1 MTSVHRITVQKE
13 SKYLF
18 FITESLSVSDTR
30 REEKSQMETL
40 ETEKTGFRARKAGL
54 FRKKKQA
61 FGRKDV
67 SIHRKCPYV
76 LEISPIVFPNIS
88 YCYSKSGLKG
98 TLRLPVGNRR
108 QNFLK

>member
-30 REEKSQMETL
+30 REEK
-40 ETEKTGFRARKAGL
+40 KPNGDFRGRKDGL
-54 FRKKKQA
+54 PGSESLTFRKKKQA

-108 QNFLK
+108 QSFLK